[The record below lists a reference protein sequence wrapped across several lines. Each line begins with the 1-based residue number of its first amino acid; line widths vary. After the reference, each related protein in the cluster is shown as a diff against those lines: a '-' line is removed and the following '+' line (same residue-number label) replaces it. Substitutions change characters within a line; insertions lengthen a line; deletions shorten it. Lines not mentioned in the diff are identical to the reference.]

1 MNREQ
6 LTKIV
11 SLYQEDIKD
20 LHVDYDRNSTTITV
34 CDRNITAVF
43 TGDELDDGL
52 VHEVLNHVIGID
64 NDDREG
70 KVSLGYDY
78 NYNFAGHRRKAISDE
93 MLHDIVRMHQHGFSD
108 RDIADKI
115 GISIESVVH
124 QIRMARSRRH
134 KLYKK
139 FGGRPY

>member
-1 MNREQ
+1 M
-6 LTKIV
+6 
-11 SLYQEDIKD
+11 
-20 LHVDYDRNSTTITV
+20 TTINIRFANDIRVTV
-34 CDRNITAVF
+34 EA
-43 TGDELDDGL
+43 
-52 VHEVLNHVIGID
+52 EVEIDTETDTINVCLGKID
-64 NDDREG
+64 NNDG

-78 NYNFAGHRRKAISDE
+78 SYNFAGHRRKAISDE